1 MSIHILGDKT
11 AFLSKNAVIRLKAD
25 IKEKKEID
33 NKKYLK
39 AEFGLKIE
47 IVGEDSH
54 VHVIPAIDLEAI
66 KKKEEETRQKEEAEK
81 KRSELH
87 KKFKQSMND
96 SRKERGGEM
105 KKKMESLKRSVP
117 TKIFDSYA
125 RLLSKYK
132 LANIPAPDEVIN
144 NVDKYKIQ
152 ISAVMGK
159 IGKISDDARASN
171 DIRHYFTTLGEFL
184 GIEPMNIDM
193 LKQMESQMSVSN
205 SQPNT
210 TDVKNDD
217 TDDED
222 EVEEL
227 ICN

>member
-1 MSIHILGDKT
+1 MNIHILGDKS
-11 AFLSKNAVIRLKAD
+11 AFLSKNAIIRLKTD
-25 IKEKKEID
+25 IKEKKVID

-39 AEFGLKIE
+39 EDFELKIE
-47 IVGEDSH
+47 TVGEDYH
-54 VHVIPAIDLEAI
+54 VHIIPAI
-66 KKKEEETRQKEEAEK
+66 KKNEEEEK
-81 KRSELH
+81 KRLELR
-87 KKFKQSMND
+87 KKIKQSMSD

-132 LANIPAPDEVIN
+132 LTNIPAPDEVIN

-159 IGKISDDARASN
+159 IGKISDDARASS

-184 GIEPMNIDM
+184 GIEPMSIDM
-193 LKQMESQMSVSN
+193 LKQVESQMS
-205 SQPNT
+205 PP
-210 TDVKNDD
+210 NDD

-222 EVEEL
+222 EEL
-227 ICN
+227 IN

>member
-25 IKEKKEID
+25 IKEKKPID
-33 NKKYLK
+33 NNKYLK

-47 IVGEDSH
+47 TIGEDSH
-54 VHVIPAIDLEAI
+54 VHVIPAVDLEAL
-66 KKKEEETRQKEEAEK
+66 KKKEEDEK
-81 KRSELH
+81 KRLELH
-87 KKFKQSMND
+87 KKFKQSMSE

-193 LKQMESQMSVSN
+193 LKQMESQMS
-205 SQPNT
+205 PP
-210 TDVKNDD
+210 DVKNDD

-222 EVEEL
+222 DEAPEL
-227 ICN
+227 VLN